1 LLEFIERTR
10 FERLGVFKYSQEEG
24 SRAAKMPEQISARTK
39 NERYRRAMTLQQR
52 IAREIAAE
60 KVGRELRLLV
70 DQPLVARTQ
79 ADAPDIDTRVIL
91 AEPASVGEFTTRRI
105 TGSRGYDLLA

>member
-1 LLEFIERTR
+1 
-10 FERLGVFKYSQEEG
+10 
-24 SRAAKMPEQISARTK
+24 MPEQISARTK
-39 NERYRRAMTLQQR
+39 NERYRHAMTLQQR

-70 DQPLVARTQ
+70 DQPLVARTE

-91 AEPASVGEFTTRRI
+91 AGPAVVGEFTTRCI